1 MSKRY
6 TRPDQFYGKLQKPP
20 KDILDIRKRILPFF
34 SVLLLLELVIAV
46 AAFRYWRQQTLV
58 LEDQRILFRANE
70 IISESRQDSLQL
82 GRLLNLA
89 IASPTKENINSY
101 EALVKKKSAPVLE
114 TPTTADTILNTLV
127 DVTPSNLKLR
137 NASIAFGETE
147 WLRFDRVADEFSK
160 LRSVDEKALAALNV
174 SAPTLEG
181 VEQSKSD
188 AATSILTEHSYEA
201 RRIRLNDDFS
211 AMQSAID
218 LRILTLLKADADDGR
233 FFFILTLVT
242 LILLAPA
249 TIWLAV
255 FLNDHEARVHHSHKS
270 QVRRL
275 NDDLTRLRSELPH
288 HQPDHPAPTPGEN
301 PADL

>member
-1 MSKRY
+1 
-6 TRPDQFYGKLQKPP
+6 
-20 KDILDIRKRILPFF
+20 
-34 SVLLLLELVIAV
+34 
-46 AAFRYWRQQTLV
+46 
-58 LEDQRILFRANE
+58 
-70 IISESRQDSLQL
+70 
-82 GRLLNLA
+82 
-89 IASPTKENINSY
+89 
-101 EALVKKKSAPVLE
+101 
-114 TPTTADTILNTLV
+114 
-127 DVTPSNLKLR
+127 
-137 NASIAFGETE
+137 
-147 WLRFDRVADEFSK
+147 
-160 LRSVDEKALAALNV
+160 
-174 SAPTLEG
+174 
-181 VEQSKSD
+181 
-188 AATSILTEHSYEA
+188 
-201 RRIRLNDDFS
+201 
-211 AMQSAID
+211 MQSAID

>member
-6 TRPDQFYGKLQKPP
+6 TRPDQFYGKLPRVP
-20 KDILDIRKRILPFF
+20 KDIPDIRKRILPFF
-34 SVLLLLELVIAV
+34 TILLFLELVIAV

-58 LEDQRILFRANE
+58 LEDQRVLFRANE
-70 IISESRQDSLQL
+70 IISESSQDSLQL

-101 EALVKKKSAPVLE
+101 EALVRKKSAPVLE

-127 DVTPSNLKLR
+127 DVNPSNLKLR
-137 NASIAFGETE
+137 NDSIAFGETE

-160 LRSVDEKALAALNV
+160 LRSIDEKALAALN
-174 SAPTLEG
+174 SN
-181 VEQSKSD
+181 
-188 AATSILTEHSYEA
+188 AATLDGLEQTKSNATLDILAEHSYEA

-233 FFFILTLVT
+233 FFFSLALFT
-242 LILLAPA
+242 LIVLAPT
-249 TIWLAV
+249 TIWLGI
-255 FLNDHEARVHHSHKS
+255 FLNDHEARVHRSHKS

-275 NDDLTRLRSELPH
+275 NDDLTRLRSELAN
-288 HQPDHPAPTPGEN
+288 HQPDYPAPTPGEHL
-301 PADL
+301 ADL

>member
-1 MSKRY
+1 MSKIY

-58 LEDQRILFRANE
+58 IEDQRILFRANE

-82 GRLLNLA
+82 GRLLSLA

-101 EALVKKKSAPVLE
+101 EALVRKKLGPVLE

-160 LRSVDEKALAALNV
+160 LRNVDEKALASLNGN
-174 SAPTLEG
+174 APTLEG

-233 FFFILTLVT
+233 FFFSLALFT
-242 LILLAPA
+242 LIVLAPA
-249 TIWLAV
+249 TVLLAV

-275 NDDLTRLRSELPH
+275 NDDLTRLRGELAH

>member
-1 MSKRY
+1 MSKIY

-46 AAFRYWRQQTLV
+46 AAFRYWRQQALV
-58 LEDQRILFRANE
+58 LEDQRVLFRANE

-82 GRLLNLA
+82 GRLLSLA

-101 EALVKKKSAPVLE
+101 EALVRKKLGPVLE

-233 FFFILTLVT
+233 FFFSLALFT
-242 LILLAPA
+242 LIVLAPT
-249 TIWLAV
+249 TIWLGI

-275 NDDLTRLRSELPH
+275 NDDLTRLRGELPH

>member
-1 MSKRY
+1 MSKIY

-82 GRLLNLA
+82 GRLLSLA

-101 EALVKKKSAPVLE
+101 EALVRKKLGPVLE

-160 LRSVDEKALAALNV
+160 LRNVDEKALASLNGN
-174 SAPTLEG
+174 APTLEG

-233 FFFILTLVT
+233 FFFSLALFT
-242 LILLAPA
+242 LIVLAPA
-249 TIWLAV
+249 TVLLAV

-275 NDDLTRLRSELPH
+275 NDDLTRLRGELAH

>member
-1 MSKRY
+1 MSKIY

-82 GRLLNLA
+82 GRLLSLA

-101 EALVKKKSAPVLE
+101 EALVRKKLGPVLE

-160 LRSVDEKALAALNV
+160 LRNVDEKALTSLNGNE
-174 SAPTLEG
+174 PTLEG
-181 VEQSKSD
+181 VEKSKSD

-218 LRILTLLKADADDGR
+218 LRILTLLKTDASDGR
-233 FFFILTLVT
+233 FFFILALFT
-242 LILLAPA
+242 LIVLAPA
-249 TIWLAV
+249 TVLLAV

-275 NDDLTRLRSELPH
+275 NDDLTRLRGELAH

>member
-6 TRPDQFYGKLQKPP
+6 TRPDQFYGKLPRVP
-20 KDILDIRKRILPFF
+20 KDIPDIRKKILPLF

-58 LEDQRILFRANE
+58 LEDQRVLFRANE

-101 EALVKKKSAPVLE
+101 EALVRKKLGPVLE

-160 LRSVDEKALAALNV
+160 LRSVDEKALASLNGN
-174 SAPTLEG
+174 AATHDG
-181 VEQSKSD
+181 VEQSKSE
-188 AATSILTEHSYEA
+188 ATPAILAEHSYEA

-218 LRILTLLKADADDGR
+218 LRILTLLKADAEDGR
-233 FFFILTLVT
+233 FFFILALIT

-249 TIWLAV
+249 TVLLAV

-275 NDDLTRLRSELPH
+275 NDDLTRLRGELAH
-288 HQPDHPAPTPGEN
+288 HQPDHPVPTPGERLS
-301 PADL
+301 DL

>member
-1 MSKRY
+1 MSKIY

-82 GRLLNLA
+82 GRLLSLA

-101 EALVKKKSAPVLE
+101 EALVRKKLGPVLE

-160 LRSVDEKALAALNV
+160 LRSIDENALATLNGN
-174 SAPTLEG
+174 APTHDG
-181 VEQSKSD
+181 VERTKSE
-188 AATSILTEHSYEA
+188 AALAILTEQSYEA

-218 LRILTLLKADADDGR
+218 LRILTLLKTDASDGR
-233 FFFILTLVT
+233 FFFSLALFT
-242 LILLAPA
+242 LIVLAPA
-249 TIWLAV
+249 TVFLAV

-275 NDDLTRLRSELPH
+275 NDDLTRLRGELAH
-288 HQPDHPAPTPGEN
+288 HQPDHPATTPGEN
-301 PADL
+301 LADL

>member
-1 MSKRY
+1 MSKIY

-82 GRLLNLA
+82 GRLLSLA

-101 EALVKKKSAPVLE
+101 EALVRKKLGPVLE

-160 LRSVDEKALAALNV
+160 LRNVDEKALASLNGN
-174 SAPTLEG
+174 APTLEG
-181 VEQSKSD
+181 VEQSKAD

-233 FFFILTLVT
+233 FFFILTLLT
-242 LILLAPA
+242 ILLLAPT
-249 TIWLAV
+249 TIWLGI

-275 NDDLTRLRSELPH
+275 NDDLTRLRGELAH

>member
-1 MSKRY
+1 MSKIY

-46 AAFRYWRQQTLV
+46 AAFRYWRQQALV
-58 LEDQRILFRANE
+58 LEDQRVLFRANE

-82 GRLLNLA
+82 GRLLSLA

-101 EALVKKKSAPVLE
+101 EALVRKKLGPVLE

-233 FFFILTLVT
+233 FFFSLALFT
-242 LILLAPA
+242 LIVLAPT
-249 TIWLAV
+249 TIWLGI

-301 PADL
+301 PADQ

>member
-1 MSKRY
+1 MSKIY

-82 GRLLNLA
+82 GRLLSLA

-101 EALVKKKSAPVLE
+101 EALVRKKLGPVLE

-137 NASIAFGETE
+137 NDSIAFGETE

-160 LRSVDEKALAALNV
+160 LRSIDEKALAALNGN
-174 SAPTLEG
+174 ARTHDG
-181 VEQSKSD
+181 VEQTKSE
-188 AATSILTEHSYEA
+188 AALAILTEQSYEA

-233 FFFILTLVT
+233 FFFSLALFT
-242 LILLAPA
+242 LIVLAPA
-249 TIWLAV
+249 TVLLAV

-275 NDDLTRLRSELPH
+275 NDDLTRLRGELPH

>member
-1 MSKRY
+1 MSKIY

-82 GRLLNLA
+82 GRLLSLA

-101 EALVKKKSAPVLE
+101 EALVRKKLGPVLE

-160 LRSVDEKALAALNV
+160 LRNVDEKALTSLNGN
-174 SAPTLEG
+174 APTLEG

-233 FFFILTLVT
+233 FFFSLALFT
-242 LILLAPA
+242 LIVLAPA
-249 TIWLAV
+249 TVLLAV

-275 NDDLTRLRSELPH
+275 NDDLTRLRGELAH

>member
-6 TRPDQFYGKLQKPP
+6 TRPDQFYGKLPRVP
-20 KDILDIRKRILPFF
+20 KDIPDIRKRILPFF
-34 SVLLLLELVIAV
+34 TILLFLELVIAV

-58 LEDQRILFRANE
+58 IEDQRVLFRANE

-101 EALVKKKSAPVLE
+101 EALVRKKSAPVLE

-137 NASIAFGETE
+137 NDSIAFGETE

-160 LRSVDEKALAALNV
+160 LRSIDEKALAALN
-174 SAPTLEG
+174 SN
-181 VEQSKSD
+181 
-188 AATSILTEHSYEA
+188 AATLDGLEQTKSNATLDILAEHSYEA

-233 FFFILTLVT
+233 FFFSLALFTRLV
-242 LILLAPA
+242 LAPT
-249 TIWLAV
+249 TIWLGI
-255 FLNDHEARVHHSHKS
+255 FLNDHEARVHYSHKS

-275 NDDLTRLRSELPH
+275 NDELTRLRSELAH

-301 PADL
+301 PADQ

>member
-1 MSKRY
+1 MSKIY

-58 LEDQRILFRANE
+58 IEDQRILFRANE

-82 GRLLNLA
+82 GRLLSLA

-101 EALVKKKSAPVLE
+101 EALVRKKLGPVLE

-160 LRSVDEKALAALNV
+160 LRNVDEKALASLNGN
-174 SAPTLEG
+174 APTLEG
-181 VEQSKSD
+181 VEQSKAD

-233 FFFILTLVT
+233 FFFSLALFT
-242 LILLAPA
+242 LIVLAPA
-249 TIWLAV
+249 TVLLAV

-275 NDDLTRLRSELPH
+275 NDDLTRLRGELAH